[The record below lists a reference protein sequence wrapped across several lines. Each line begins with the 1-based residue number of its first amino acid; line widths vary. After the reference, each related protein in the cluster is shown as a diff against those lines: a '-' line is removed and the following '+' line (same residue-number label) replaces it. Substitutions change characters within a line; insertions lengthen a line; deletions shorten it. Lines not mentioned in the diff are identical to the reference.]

1 MLRLAYEEFK
11 GVRMLMLSDIAKVV
25 GGQLI
30 GHGTGMRDVLCES
43 VGSDS
48 RNIAKNQ
55 LFVAIKGEHFDGNAY
70 AAEAIKKGAAAA
82 LVSDANTQASPAVLV
97 ADTRLALGKLAQ
109 YWRATFPLPLVAV
122 TGSNGKTT
130 VKEMLAAILNVAILN
145 ISRLNQTISS
155 SVLATQ
161 GNLNNDIGMP
171 MTLLKLGKQ
180 HAYAVIEMG
189 MSHEGEIRYLTNIA
203 KPNVAVVNNAGI
215 AHIGEVGSREGIARA
230 KGEIFEGLA
239 DDGIAVINADDAFAD
254 YWKSLN
260 ANRKIITFAMRA
272 KADVTASNEEVAGVS
287 KIKLITPAG
296 SIHFKLHVLGTH
308 NISNALAA
316 SACAH
321 ALGISNDDIAQGLEN
336 FAAVKGRLQCKAGFN
351 SASLIDDTYNANP
364 DSMKA
369 AIDVLASQ
377 SGKQVFVMG
386 DMAELGADAAQMHA
400 DIGLYAKQKGIAQL
414 FTFGELSQQASQAF
428 GANSQHF
435 TSLDTLVQCLK
446 KAMKANTTVLV
457 KGSRFM
463 QMERVVKA
471 LSVDTIKEKDT
482 SKKVVSKELMEEK

>member
-1 MLRLAYEEFK
+1 MLRPAYDELK
-11 GVRMLMLSDIAKVV
+11 GARMLMLSEIAKAV

-30 GHGTGMRDVLCES
+30 GLDVVCES

-48 RNIAKNQ
+48 RNIVKKQ
-55 LFVAIKGEHFDGNAY
+55 LFVAIKGERFDGNAY
-70 AAEAIKKGAAAA
+70 AAEAIKQGAAAA
-82 LVSDANTQASPAVLV
+82 LVSDANTHASPAVLV
-97 ADTRLALGKLAQ
+97 ADTRLALGQLAK
-109 YWRATFPLPLVAV
+109 YWRATLPLPLVAV

-130 VKEMLAAILNVAILN
+130 VKEMLATILHITLLN
-145 ISRLNQTISS
+145 TSASR

-171 MTLLKLGKQ
+171 MSLLKLRKQ

-239 DDGIAVINADDAFAD
+239 NDGTAVINADDAFAD

-260 ANRKIITFAMRA
+260 ANRKIITFALNA
-272 KADVTASNEEVAGVS
+272 KADVTASYEEAAGIS
-287 KIKLITPAG
+287 KIALTTPAG
-296 SIHFKLHVLGTH
+296 NIQFKLHVLGKH

-321 ALGISNDDIAQGLEN
+321 ALGISNVDIAQGLES
-336 FAAVKGRLQCKAGFN
+336 FAAVKGRLQSKAGFN
-351 SASLIDDTYNANP
+351 DASLIDDTYNANP

-377 SGKQVFVMG
+377 LGKQIFVMG
-386 DMAELGADAAQMHA
+386 DMAELGVDAAQMHA

-414 FTFGELSQQASQAF
+414 LTFGELSQQASQVF
-428 GANSQHF
+428 GANAQHF
-435 TSLDTLVQCLK
+435 TSLDALIQCLK
-446 KAMKANTTVLV
+446 NGMQANTTVLV

-463 QMERVVKA
+463 QMERVVNA
-471 LSVDTIKEKDT
+471 LEVDEIEVKGT
-482 SKKVVSKELMEEK
+482 SKKAASKKADSKELMEEK

>member
-1 MLRLAYEEFK
+1 MQRLAYEEFK
-11 GVRMLMLSDIAKVV
+11 GARMLMLSDIAKAV

-30 GHGTGMRDVLCES
+30 GHDIGMRDVLCES

-55 LFVAIKGEHFDGNAY
+55 LFVAIKGERFDGNVY
-70 AAEAIKKGAAAA
+70 ATEAIKQGAAAA

-109 YWRATFPLPLVAV
+109 YWRATLPLPLVAV

-130 VKEMLAAILNVAILN
+130 VKEMLAAILNMAILN
-145 ISRLNQTISS
+145 TTKLNQTISP

-171 MTLLKLGKQ
+171 MTLLKLRKQ

-239 DDGIAVINADDAFAD
+239 DDGTAVINADDVFAD

-260 ANRKIITFAMRA
+260 ASRKIITFALNA
-272 KADVTASNEEVAGVS
+272 KADVTATYEEVAGVS
-287 KIKLITPAG
+287 KVALTTPAG
-296 SIHFKLHVLGTH
+296 SIHFKLHVLGKH

-321 ALGISNDDIAQGLEN
+321 ALGISNVDIAQGLEN
-336 FAAVKGRLQCKAGFN
+336 FAAVKGRLQRKAGFN
-351 SASLIDDTYNANP
+351 GASLIDDTYNANP

-369 AIDVLASQ
+369 AIDVLASRQ
-377 SGKQVFVMG
+377 GKQFFVMG
-386 DMAELGADAAQMHA
+386 DMAELGVDADQMHA

-414 FTFGELSQQASQAF
+414 LTFGELSEHASQAF
-428 GANSQHF
+428 GANAQHF
-435 TSLDTLVQCLK
+435 TNLDALVQCLK
-446 KAMKANTTVLV
+446 NSMQANTIVLV

-463 QMERVVKA
+463 QMERVVNA
-471 LSVDTIKEKDT
+471 LSVDVIKEKDT